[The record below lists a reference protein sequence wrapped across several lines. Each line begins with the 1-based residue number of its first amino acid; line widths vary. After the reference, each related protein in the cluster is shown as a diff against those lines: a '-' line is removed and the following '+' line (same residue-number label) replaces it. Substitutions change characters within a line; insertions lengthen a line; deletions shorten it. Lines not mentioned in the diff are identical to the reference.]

1 MTVRDFCRDR
11 RFYHHSRIPVDADS
25 SEYISGYIL
34 RVEALQLMAEDKFN
48 VKLRDIRR
56 DVEAFPMDSSLSLVW
71 DRMLEKK
78 EQIAI
83 IIDEYGAFQ
92 GIITMEDV
100 IETLLGD
107 EIVDERDA
115 VVDMQQ
121 LAKERWRRRQSKEEA
136 AAARANAAG
145 SVDESPESR

>member
-1 MTVRDFCRDR
+1 
-11 RFYHHSRIPVDADS
+11 
-25 SEYISGYIL
+25 
-34 RVEALQLMAEDKFN
+34 
-48 VKLRDIRR
+48 
-56 DVEAFPMDSSLSLVW
+56 MDSSLSVVW

-92 GIITMEDV
+92 GIITMEDL
-100 IETLLGD
+100 IETILGN

-121 LAKERWRRRQSKEEA
+121 LALDSWHKRSGKSAASKAPE
-136 AAARANAAG
+136 
-145 SVDESPESR
+145 ESRD

>member
-1 MTVRDFCRDR
+1 
-11 RFYHHSRIPVDADS
+11 
-25 SEYISGYIL
+25 
-34 RVEALQLMAEDKFN
+34 
-48 VKLRDIRR
+48 
-56 DVEAFPMDSSLSLVW
+56 MDSSLSLVW

-92 GIITMEDV
+92 GIITMEDL
-100 IETLLGD
+100 IETILGN

-121 LAKERWRRRQSKEEA
+121 LALDRWHKRSGNSAASKAPE
-136 AAARANAAG
+136 
-145 SVDESPESR
+145 ESRD